1 MDGDYDISHAFAF
14 QEKFPADDANA
25 QKRRAATRPFVPP
38 YFFAAF
44 LAAFAAFFAG
54 ALTAFFAAFL
64 AVAMFA
70 PWKHP
75 ELESAGV
82 QPEDASF
89 RWLNFVATNMHLR
102 VVTKFFLARDSSLAQ
117 NSVTNILNDYKGLQ
131 STAIFP
137 GRLRDAVPHPFRLA
151 GGTRGECRRPGGS
164 ASQSKLPGGAG
175 GGMHS
180 PRLVL
185 AGACLRYCAVAEEWD
200 EFRKR
205 CIWRYRCSIGRAI
218 ERVERPI
225 ETADESS
232 TDVKATRVGP
242 D

>member
-164 ASQSKLPGGAG
+164 ASQSKLPGGG
-175 GGMHS
+175 
-180 PRLVL
+180 
-185 AGACLRYCAVAEEWD
+185 
-200 EFRKR
+200 
-205 CIWRYRCSIGRAI
+205 
-218 ERVERPI
+218 RVEECIRP
-225 ETADESS
+225 DSS
-232 TDVKATRVGP
+232 LQAHVFAIAPSQKSGTSFASGAFGDIDAQSAARSSVSSAP
-242 D
+242 